1 MKIKI
6 FSRSRYSLSELEQMV
21 NNFIKDKEVI
31 NIQYQS
37 YSICTKYNGNGIPI
51 DIKCVDRVM
60 IMYREG
66 TLNVL

>member
-6 FSRSRYSLSELEQMV
+6 FSRYSLSEVEQVV
-21 NNFIKDKEVI
+21 NDFIKDKEVI

-37 YSICTKYNGNGIPI
+37 YSICTKYNGNGIPMET
-51 DIKCVDRVM
+51 KCVDRVM
-60 IMYREG
+60 IVYKEG